1 VAWSTEQATRVHERR
16 IFWEM
21 SLDFFFTSSN
31 FPQLLITWGAFF
43 TAGTVTFLIQL
54 YQNRKILSLI
64 AFMRH
69 CFPFDVWS
77 AKTVRMDVKI
87 YVIRKLTDFL
97 ILMPSMA
104 CIVAVSKFVSNS
116 LRWLLP
122 NYVEAHP
129 TYLIIVGCSIVIFLV
144 VEFSDY
150 LVHYLEHRIPFLW
163 ELHKIHH
170 SALFLKPLTTKRGH
184 SLP

>member
-1 VAWSTEQATRVHERR
+1 
-16 IFWEM
+16 
-21 SLDFFFTSSN
+21 
-31 FPQLLITWGAFF
+31 
-43 TAGTVTFLIQL
+43 
-54 YQNRKILSLI
+54 
-64 AFMRH
+64 MRH

-77 AKTVRMDVKI
+77 AKTVRMDAKI

-150 LVHYLEHRIPFLW
+150 LVHYLELEHRIPFLW

-184 SLP
+184 SLPLVYGGIAGGILHAIPAGVFAFLLGLTLTDVLFLGAIASKIGTIGTLDPLKHSISL